1 MGHRRMLS
9 FLCPQQLCP
18 LMLTAH
24 ALDRVLMPK
33 SPGGQPLPAEV
44 TVKGL
49 GSVGIFTLSRGELSV

>member
-9 FLCPQQLCP
+9 FLCPRRLCQ
-18 LMLTAH
+18 LMLTAR

-33 SPGGQPLPAEV
+33 SPRGQPLPAEV

-49 GSVGIFTLSRGELSV
+49 GYVGIFTLSRGELFV